1 MESRY
6 DADEIAETNSP
17 TRGPDDSRKFI
28 LLPGSGSLLM
38 DTYIIIHVSVQEEEA
53 MKQTLQRKNY
63 RLNTAKL
70 RRAQKELGT
79 RTETETIHVALDL
92 ATNC

>member
-1 MESRY
+1 M
-6 DADEIAETNSP
+6 
-17 TRGPDDSRKFI
+17 
-28 LLPGSGSLLM
+28 
-38 DTYIIIHVSVQEEEA
+38 SVQVEEA

-70 RRAQKELGT
+70 RRAQRELGT

-92 ATNC
+92 ATNEARLTRALKTLLHKGRKHFDFDNAK

>member
-1 MESRY
+1 
-6 DADEIAETNSP
+6 
-17 TRGPDDSRKFI
+17 
-28 LLPGSGSLLM
+28 
-38 DTYIIIHVSVQEEEA
+38 

-70 RRAQKELGT
+70 RRAQRELGT

-92 ATNC
+92 ATNEARLTRALKTLLHKGRKHFNFDNAK